1 MLEIQ
6 FRVTGINYILKHKQK
21 TVLRLF
27 EILIV
32 FTIYNNNNFCVF
44 LIKLV
49 SFFVITH
56 HKTIRL

>member
-21 TVLRLF
+21 TVERLF

-32 FTIYNNNNFCVF
+32 FTIYN
-44 LIKLV
+44 IIIIII
-49 SFFVITH
+49 FVYF
-56 HKTIRL
+56 